1 MSFEAQPKR
10 DRMHQSWLCLTSV
23 LVVAVLG
30 VLVVNAAEHDHH
42 ADHHHDKHQEHR
54 HQNHHHE
61 HEHDHHDEHADEHG
75 HGHEHK
81 STETG
86 HVHDHGHH
94 GHHEHDHEHDHEH
107 HDHVAHGHEHHRDH
121 DHDHEHEHD
130 GRGHDHE
137 HHHHDHEAST
147 KDPNLDTRWFRAYLS
162 ALFMSVVSFVGV
174 GLLVLLKIPQLSGI
188 VEYTC
193 LAFAGTVLVADAFL
207 HLLPLVVLAIPQIV
221 EPHAHGHDHQHDHK
235 EDPNQVHAYGYANLV
250 TEMMHNFVDGI
261 SLGLSWL
268 AGTPAGMAT
277 AIAVAVHELPQEIG
291 DFMVLRSAGFPTG
304 KLLAWNFLVSLT
316 CVAGVAVV
324 HFLGE
329 QGPVKELQRYM
340 TAFTAGSF
348 LALSLN
354 MIFPQVSE
362 SISKYHKGSTSK
374 TALAHFACLA
384 LAGLAVWAMIAIGA
398 LDPTTTIMVT
408 GTVMAKDIATGATLT
423 ATSCESDDDINEWEK
438 LCVVRRAASR
448 ESFFKVEKGSFS
460 RQFLAQQQ
468 VCSPL
473 QWKPK
478 EWKDGVGVCEDERP
492 A

>member
-1 MSFEAQPKR
+1 
-10 DRMHQSWLCLTSV
+10 
-23 LVVAVLG
+23 
-30 VLVVNAAEHDHH
+30 
-42 ADHHHDKHQEHR
+42 
-54 HQNHHHE
+54 
-61 HEHDHHDEHADEHG
+61 
-75 HGHEHK
+75 
-81 STETG
+81 
-86 HVHDHGHH
+86 
-94 GHHEHDHEHDHEH
+94 
-107 HDHVAHGHEHHRDH
+107 
-121 DHDHEHEHD
+121 
-130 GRGHDHE
+130 
-137 HHHHDHEAST
+137 
-147 KDPNLDTRWFRAYLS
+147 
-162 ALFMSVVSFVGV
+162 MSVVSFVGV

-207 HLLPLVVLAIPQIV
+207 HLLPHSMEGLDDHAGMNKVGVSAILGSLVVLAIPQIV

-398 LDPTTTIMVT
+398 L
-408 GTVMAKDIATGATLT
+408 
-423 ATSCESDDDINEWEK
+423 ESHDHDHGHGHSHGQGHSHGGHSHGHE
-438 LCVVRRAASR
+438 L
-448 ESFFKVEKGSFS
+448 
-460 RQFLAQQQ
+460 
-468 VCSPL
+468 
-473 QWKPK
+473 
-478 EWKDGVGVCEDERP
+478 
-492 A
+492 